1 MIVVALGLGVLAA
14 LVWFGR
20 HPGQRQP
27 PIRIAC
33 AIIAC
38 VAVAGAIFSGLRGQ
52 WLGAA
57 CLVALSVW
65 LAQAAGSPAE
75 GGSRASGGSMNET
88 EARAML
94 GVAPDAGRT
103 EIESA
108 YRRLIR
114 QAHPDH
120 GGSSGA
126 AARLNA
132 ARDRLL
138 KRGYQ
143 AGP

>member
-1 MIVVALGLGVLAA
+1 MSFSNTLDRIVDRAAELRSMLSESLGGEAFVKASKELAEIEPLVA
-14 LVWFGR
+14 
-20 HPGQRQP
+20 
-27 PIRIAC
+27 RIDE
-33 AIIAC
+33 
-38 VAVAGAIFSGLRGQ
+38 LRANER
-52 WLGAA
+52 GAA
-57 CLVALSVW
+57 
-65 LAQAAGSPAE
+65 
-75 GGSRASGGSMNET
+75 